1 MSQTSKHVLIEG
13 VFQPQEARDA
23 LLEVFTGKIRFHQ
36 QKNLSSMER
45 FGKEDEIAL
54 RRIPELKEE
63 LKRIQRVVQE
73 AEAQQMKLRIHAD
86 VQISLS
92 KD

>member
-1 MSQTSKHVLIEG
+1 MSETSKYVLIEG

-54 RRIPELKEE
+54 RRIPELKAE
-63 LKRIQRVVQE
+63 LKRIQQVVQE
-73 AEAQQMKLRIHAD
+73 AEAHQMKLRIHAD
-86 VQISLS
+86 VHISLS
-92 KD
+92 NE